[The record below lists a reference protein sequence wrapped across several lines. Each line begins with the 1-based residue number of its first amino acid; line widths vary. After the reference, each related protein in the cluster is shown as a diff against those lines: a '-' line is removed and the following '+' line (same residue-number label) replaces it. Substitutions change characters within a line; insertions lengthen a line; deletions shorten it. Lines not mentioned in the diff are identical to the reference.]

1 MMEDKNED
9 KNEEAR
15 IFNDE
20 NKTFYCQNA
29 GTGSSREEL
38 ERNDSVESLQLL
50 HWSNVKVTLN
60 WSYFK

>member
-50 HWSNVKVTLN
+50 H
-60 WSYFK
+60 